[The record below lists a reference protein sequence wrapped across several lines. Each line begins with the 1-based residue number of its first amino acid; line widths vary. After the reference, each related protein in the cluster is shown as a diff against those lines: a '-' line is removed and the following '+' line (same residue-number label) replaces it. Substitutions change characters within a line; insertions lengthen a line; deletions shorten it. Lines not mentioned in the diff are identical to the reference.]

1 MNKKDKEVPTEREEL
16 KKYIESKYKRSLR
29 DLSGE
34 KTKGFY
40 STGIITVD
48 TASGIGGFPQGNM
61 IEIFGPES
69 SGKSLLVLQVMGHAQ
84 KKYNKPSAYFDLE
97 FGTPKEWMQIYG
109 IDTDMIEAPGADL
122 SAETAFDMI
131 LDFVSSGLY
140 AYVVI
145 DSVVGLVPKA
155 EIEGDMED
163 QQMALLARIMGKGL
177 RKIAPKLSKTET
189 CLVFINQV
197 RDAVGVMWG
206 DPERTPGGK
215 ILRFYAAQRYKIK
228 KVSGSDV
235 KKGEILLGHSIDVC
249 VVKNKVAPPR
259 RSGKFPVLYEK
270 GVDFEQLLFDEG
282 VGKGVIK
289 RIGNKYSLV
298 SDEKVSVNGK
308 EAFIKL
314 LKDPVMYD
322 FVYNQVWEKRNVLLQ
337 KESEDF

>member
-84 KKYNKPSAYFDLE
+84 KKYNKPSVYFDLE

>member
-1 MNKKDKEVPTEREEL
+1 MTKKDKEVPTDREGL
-16 KKYIESKYKRSLR
+16 KKYIEGKYKSSLR
-29 DLSGE
+29 DLSEE
-34 KTKGFY
+34 KSKGFY

-69 SGKSLLVLQVMGHAQ
+69 SGKSLLVLQAMGHAQ

-97 FGTPKEWMQIYG
+97 FGTPKEWMEIYD

-122 SAETAFDMI
+122 CAETAFDML

-140 AYVVI
+140 AYCVI

-155 EIEGDMED
+155 EIEGAMED
-163 QQMALLARIMGKGL
+163 QQMAALARIMGKGL
-177 RKIAPKLSKTET
+177 RKIAPELSKTET

-215 ILRFYAAQRYKIK
+215 ILKFYAAQRYKVK

-249 VVKNKVAPPR
+249 VVKNKLAPPR

-282 VGKGVIK
+282 LGKGVIK
-289 RIGNKYSLV
+289 RVGNKYSLV

-322 FVYNQVWEKRNVLLQ
+322 LVYNQVWEKRNVLLQ